1 MARVAF
7 FVLLFVNLVFMAWA
21 GWVDTPRQ
29 ARTTDANARLPKLKL
44 VSEVPAAASQQGTQS
59 GGGGAVR
66 KMALTTAGSPPA
78 PAVAAAVPAV
88 VTRCVSV
95 GPFNDIA
102 TAAKAAGSLQT
113 RGFVS
118 QQRAAPGEIWDGYWV
133 YIGGVADVATADR
146 IFKTLDRS
154 GIKDAHLMPDTSDTQ
169 RMSVGLFS
177 DRDRAERRAKAIQKL
192 GLKAEI
198 GDHQQAGTV
207 YWLDLS
213 LKASDQAVPVADL
226 LSADSGN
233 SHLSVEACPLAP
245 GGQPVPAVSPE
256 ASPGP
261 PAPAA
266 APVAP
271 TTVAGTPKPK
281 LP

>member
-44 VSEVPAAASQQGTQS
+44 VSETPSASQQGNPQT
-59 GGGGAVR
+59 GGAVR
-66 KMALTTAGSPPA
+66 KMAMTTPPGGTPGAA
-78 PAVAAAVPAV
+78 PAVA
-88 VTRCVSV
+88 TRCVSL

-102 TAAKAAGSLQT
+102 TAAKAAGSLQA
-113 RGFVS
+113 RGFAS
-118 QQRAAPGEIWDGYWV
+118 QQRAAAGEVWDGYWV
-133 YIGGVADVATADR
+133 YIGGVADVATADK

-154 GIKDAHLMPDTSDTQ
+154 GIKDAHLMPDTSDTH

-177 DRDRAERRAKAIQKL
+177 ERDRAERRAKAIQKL
-192 GLKAEI
+192 GFKAEVD
-198 GDHQQAGTV
+198 DHRQPGTV
-207 YWLDLS
+207 YWVDLAM
-213 LKASDQAVPVADL
+213 KPSDQAVPVEDL
-226 LSADSGN
+226 LSAESGN
-233 SHLSVEACPLAP
+233 SHLSVEACPP
-245 GGQPVPAVSPE
+245 PSPAVQPAGIPE
-256 ASPGP
+256 ASPGQ

-271 TTVAGTPKPK
+271 TTVAGTPK

>member
-1 MARVAF
+1 MVRVAF

-21 GWVDTPRQ
+21 GWVDAPRQ
-29 ARTTDANARLPKLKL
+29 ARTNDANARLPRLKL
-44 VSEVPAAASQQGTQS
+44 VSEVPPASQQGNQA
-59 GGGGAVR
+59 GGAVR
-66 KMALTTAGSPPA
+66 KMAMTTAAGAAPSPL
-78 PAVAAAVPAV
+78 AAPAV

-102 TAAKAAGSLQT
+102 TAAKAAGSLQA

-118 QQRAAPGEIWDGYWV
+118 QQRAVVGEIWDGYWV
-133 YIGGVADVATADR
+133 YIGGVADVATADK

-177 DRDRAERRAKAIQKL
+177 DRDRAERRARAIQKL
-192 GLKAEI
+192 GFKAEV
-198 GDHQQAGTV
+198 GDHRQPGTV
-207 YWLDLS
+207 YWLDLA
-213 LKASDQAVPVADL
+213 LKPSDQAVPVADL

-233 SHLSVEACPLAP
+233 SHLSIEACPAGA
-245 GGQPVPAVSPE
+245 GGQPAATPAEGAP
-256 ASPGP
+256 AHGQPA
-261 PAPAA
+261 APAA
-266 APVAP
+266 APVVP
-271 TTVAGTPKPK
+271 TTVAATPK

>member
-1 MARVAF
+1 MVRVAF
-7 FVLLFVNLVFMAWA
+7 FVLLFANLVFMAWA

-29 ARTTDANARLPKLKL
+29 AKTTDANARLPKLKL
-44 VSEVPAAASQQGTQS
+44 VSEMPPASSQQGNQS

-66 KMALTTAGSPPA
+66 KMAMTTAGSPPA
-78 PAVAAAVPAV
+78 PAVAVPAV
-88 VTRCVSV
+88 ATRCVSV

-102 TAAKAAGSLQT
+102 TAAKAAGSLQA

-118 QQRAAPGEIWDGYWV
+118 QQRAAPGEVWDGYWV
-133 YIGGVADVATADR
+133 YIGGVADVATADK

-177 DRDRAERRAKAIQKL
+177 DHERAERRAKAIQKL
-192 GLKAEI
+192 GFKAEV
-198 GDHQQAGTV
+198 GDHKQPGTV
-207 YWLDLS
+207 YWVDLA
-213 LKASDQAVPVADL
+213 LKPGDQAVPVEDL

-233 SHLSVEACPLAP
+233 SHLSVEACPVGP
-245 GGQPVPAVSPE
+245 GGQPAPAGSPE
-256 ASPGP
+256 ASPVP
-261 PAPAA
+261 VPAAPAA